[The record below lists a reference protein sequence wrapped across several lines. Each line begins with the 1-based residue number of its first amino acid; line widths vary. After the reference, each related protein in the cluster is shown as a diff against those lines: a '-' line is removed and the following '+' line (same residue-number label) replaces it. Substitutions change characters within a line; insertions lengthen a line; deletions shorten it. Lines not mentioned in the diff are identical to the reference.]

1 MVPWE
6 TVYEK
11 LNRLRALVS
20 YTAVMPLVQGYLRQ
34 LVGRRYARLGWSD
47 TGAHQD
53 KLARNSILELAC
65 KVCIGIPALW

>member
-1 MVPWE
+1 
-6 TVYEK
+6 
-11 LNRLRALVS
+11 
-20 YTAVMPLVQGYLRQ
+20 MPLVQGYLRQ